1 MVLLVAFGTL
11 ALTTVLSTKVT
22 ARAVSSAPLA
32 FTENGSFQ
40 IAVFEDLHF
49 GENYWESWGPKQD
62 VNTVLVINEV
72 LDQES
77 PQLSVLNGDLITGNN
92 AFRENSTAVI
102 DKIAAPFVQRGLS
115 WASTYGNHD
124 SDFNLSRADILR
136 AEHKYANSRTINMMP
151 DDKYGVTNYYLPI
164 YPSDGSLDTPS
175 LILWFFD
182 SRGGFYYNSINSTTG
197 RQIPQPDWVD
207 EHVVQWFTTTNA
219 ALTKQYG
226 KAIPSI
232 AFVHIPVNASLA
244 LQQYA
249 GVDPQRQPG
258 INDDYLLG
266 AQAQGWCKN
275 GVNNGTCAYGGQDVP
290 FMKAITSTPR
300 LLAVFSGHDHGDT
313 WCYKWEKGL
322 LPDLQVR
329 GNGISKFLGTRR
341 SSSAFTCMSE
351 SNMQLT
357 VLSLHRSLLRPTF
370 RLWWLRLLDTR
381 LTSDPD
387 SRGRPAAE

>member
-1 MVLLVAFGTL
+1 MKVPESAWRHGLPAVDKDEVDEELLQPGSSSCCGFNMVLLVAIGTL
-11 ALTTVLSTKVT
+11 ALATVLSTRVA

-32 FTENGSFQ
+32 FSKNGSFQ

-49 GENYWESWGPKQD
+49 GENYWEDWGPKQD
-62 VNTVLVINEV
+62 VNTELVINEV
-72 LDQES
+72 LNQES

-92 AFRENSTAVI
+92 AFRENGTAVI
-102 DKIAAPFVQRGLS
+102 DKIAAPFVQRGLI

-136 AEHKYANSRTINMMP
+136 AEHKYANARTTNMMP
-151 DDKYGVTNYYLPI
+151 SDKYGVTNYYLPV

-182 SRGGFYYNSINSTTG
+182 SRGGFYYNSVNSTG
-197 RQIPQPDWVD
+197 QKIGQPNWVD
-207 EHVVQWFTTTNA
+207 EHVVKWFTTTNA

-226 KAIPSI
+226 KVIPSI

-244 LQQYA
+244 LQEYA

-266 AQAQGWCKN
+266 AQAQGWCKD
-275 GVNNGTCAYGGQDVP
+275 GVSNGTCAYGGQDIP

-300 LLAVFSGHDHGDT
+300 LLALFSGHDHGDT
-313 WCYKWEKGL
+313 WCYKWEKRL
-322 LPDLQVR
+322 LPTLPVR
-329 GNGISKFLGTRR
+329 GNGISKSLVMRR
-341 SSSAFTCMSE
+341 QTAHARISLAR
-351 SNMQLT
+351 NM
-357 VLSLHRSLLRPTF
+357 
-370 RLWWLRLLDTR
+370 
-381 LTSDPD
+381 
-387 SRGRPAAE
+387 